1 MKAARAGTGS
11 GDVLSRRALNRAL
24 LARQMLLRRAPLSPA
39 AAIEHL
45 VGMQAQAPMAPYF
58 GLWARLEPFAPED
71 LATLIED
78 RSAVRIGLMRTTL
91 HLVSARDALALRPVL
106 QPLLERGFFSG
117 SAEDRRL
124 GGMDYPALLAEGRAC
139 LDGQQLTAVALGK
152 LLQAK
157 WPDRDPELLA
167 RAIRFLLP
175 IVQVP
180 PRGIWGRSGQ
190 ATWTTIEAWLGKPL
204 APDTGTHA
212 L

>member
-1 MKAARAGTGS
+1 
-11 GDVLSRRALNRAL
+11 
-24 LARQMLLRRAPLSPA
+24 
-39 AAIEHL
+39 
-45 VGMQAQAPMAPYF
+45 
-58 GLWARLEPFAPED
+58 
-71 LATLIED
+71 
-78 RSAVRIGLMRTTL
+78 MRTTL

-124 GGMDYPALLAEGRAC
+124 GGMDFPALLAEGRAC

-167 RAIRFLLP
+167 PRDPLPAPHRAGAAARRLGP
-175 IVQVP
+175 E
-180 PRGIWGRSGQ
+180 RT

-204 APDTGTHA
+204 ARTGTQA
-212 L
+212 WCGATSPPSGRRASRTCRRGRG